1 MSCSCGWKNCNCNN
15 TYTKAALNGYGA
27 LSKSEVNR
35 LMKIPIMKGMIKRK
49 IEKQRKEKEEGGHAI
64 FPSGSR
70 NKRDRE
76 EFERWVNNL
85 EGYTQRQKAAL
96 MPYREGTLSDAEVK
110 RLLGQRYKRIPKY
123 VKAQLP
129 SHYTDTDVGREK
141 LVASLY
147 RLHNVIY
154 PEHNV
159 QLRRRG
165 RKITAKPKRRRRTE
179 AQILS
184 DDAERL
190 GLI

>member
-1 MSCSCGWKNCNCNN
+1 MSCTCGWKNCNCNN

-27 LSKSEVNR
+27 LSKNEVNS
-35 LMKIPIMKGMIKRK
+35 LLNTKFMKDLIERKR
-49 IEKQRKEKEEGGHAI
+49 RKLKKKEEGGHAI

-154 PEHNV
+154 PEYNV